1 MGKLP
6 AAQPIPFD
14 LIGKMINSN
23 DPLFFTT
30 HTYSINGRNY
40 SEHNILLMGA
50 SKSLLFMFGKVASCY
65 ISFGRKYEWVIYNEG
80 SGFGYN
86 PPTVADVL
94 PQDAFEKFTP
104 EQKKLYLKH
113 IDIFSGSNEL

>member
-1 MGKLP
+1 MGKLS

-14 LIGKMINSN
+14 LIRKMINSN
-23 DPLFFTT
+23 DILFFTT
-30 HTYSINGRNY
+30 HAYGINGRNY

-50 SKSLLFMFGKVASCY
+50 SKSLLFIFGKVANYY
-65 ISFGRKYEWVIYNEG
+65 ISFGKNYEWVIYNEG

-86 PPTVADVL
+86 PPTVADAL
-94 PQDAFEKFTP
+94 PQDAFERFTP

-113 IDIFSGSNEL
+113 IDIFSRSNEL